1 MNERAQGVAN
11 WFRLAGSLDLKAPM
25 EFPEGKYSVRDT
37 MEELSRSLEAM
48 GIVTEAVKLATN
60 MKVIPGTGMW
70 DMMKT
75 MTLEKLTQMA
85 GTMMPEGFMESLNAK
100 LIQIDKR

>member
-1 MNERAQGVAN
+1 MNIH
-11 WFRLAGSLDLKAPM
+11 RLHHIHVKAVGGQLFLYP
-25 EFPEGKYSVRDT
+25 GN
-37 MEELSRSLEAM
+37 LLHLAM

-85 GTMMPEGFMESLNAK
+85 GTMMPEGFMESTAPPWADWSK
-100 LIQIDKR
+100 L